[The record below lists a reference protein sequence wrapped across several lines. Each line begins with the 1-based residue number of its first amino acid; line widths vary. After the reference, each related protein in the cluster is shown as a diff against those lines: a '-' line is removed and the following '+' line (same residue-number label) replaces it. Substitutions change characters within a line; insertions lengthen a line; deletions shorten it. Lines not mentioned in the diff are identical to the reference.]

1 MERAKAREPGQQLVG
16 FRLEGDRVPPEPSL
30 VLVDGR
36 LEGRVTSA
44 RYSPVAGATV
54 GLAWVPAES
63 ASNGQQIAIQ
73 LDGQLVN
80 AVVQRE
86 PFYDPE
92 GARLKS

>member
-1 MERAKAREPGQQLVG
+1 MPL
-16 FRLEGDRVPPEPSL
+16 EPSL

-44 RYSPVAGATV
+44 RYSPVAGATI

-63 ASNGQQIAIQ
+63 AENGRQISIQ
-73 LDGQLVN
+73 LDDGRLVN

>member
-1 MERAKAREPGQQLVG
+1 MCIR
-16 FRLEGDRVPPEPSL
+16 DS
-30 VLVDGR
+30 
-36 LEGRVTSA
+36 
-44 RYSPVAGATV
+44 V

-63 ASNGQQIAIQ
+63 AENGQQITIQ
-73 LDGQLVN
+73 LDGQLVH